1 MNTLIRTIIVEDEYH
16 PRLTLQQKLVEN
28 CPDIEVIAA
37 CETAE
42 TALIEILR
50 QQPDLIFLDI
60 QLPDKNGLWL
70 ADQLHQMSCA
80 TFTPPGIIFTTAFS
94 DSEYLFNAIR
104 LAAIDYLVKPV
115 MIDSLLLAIGRF
127 KKRSNPNGSVQTLMQ
142 AIRNEK
148 ILKFKNYNG
157 ILLLKPMDIAY
168 FLADGNYAQ
177 IYLANGKSD
186 EIFERLGEIEKN
198 LPDDIFLRAGKS
210 LIVNRKYVR
219 QINTRKS
226 TVQIMTSA
234 MSANLNVSENGVK
247 QLKESL
253 GG

>member
-1 MNTLIRTIIVEDEYH
+1 MIRTIIIEDEYH
-16 PRLTLQQKLVEN
+16 PRLTLQQKLADN
-28 CPDIEVIAA
+28 CPDMEVVAT
-37 CETAE
+37 CENAE

-50 QQPDLIFLDI
+50 RQPDLIFLDI

-94 DSEYLFNAIR
+94 DSEYLFEAIR

-127 KKRSNPNGSVQTLMQ
+127 KKRTHPGNSVQMLMQ
-142 AIRNEK
+142 AIQSEK

-157 ILLLKPMDIAY
+157 ILLLKPMDVAY
-168 FLADGNYAQ
+168 ILADGNYAQ
-177 IYLANGKSD
+177 IYLANGESD

-198 LPDDIFLRAGKS
+198 LPDDLFLRAGKS
-210 LIVNRKYVR
+210 LIVNRQYVR
-219 QINTRKS
+219 QINMRKS
-226 TVQIMTSA
+226 IIQIMTSS
-234 MSANLNVSENGVK
+234 MSCNLNVSENGIK
-247 QLKESL
+247 QLKERL
-253 GG
+253 GK

>member
-1 MNTLIRTIIVEDEYH
+1 MIRTIIVEDEYH
-16 PRLTLQQKLVEN
+16 PRLTLHQKLAEN
-28 CPDIEVIAA
+28 CPDIEVIVA
-37 CETAE
+37 CESAE

-80 TFTPPGIIFTTAFS
+80 TFTPPGVIFTTAFS

-127 KKRSNPNGSVQTLMQ
+127 KKRTNPGGIQTLMQ
-142 AIRNEK
+142 TIQGEK
-148 ILKFKNYNG
+148 MLKFKNYNG

-168 FLADGNYAQ
+168 ILADGNYAQ
-177 IYLANGKSD
+177 IYMANGESD
-186 EIFERLGEIEKN
+186 EIFERLGEIEKT

-210 LIVNRKYVR
+210 LIINRQYVR

-226 TVQIMTSA
+226 TVQVMTPT

-253 GG
+253 GK